1 MASVRLVGANSG
13 RCRRLIQAI
22 LTIAAVASRH
32 LNRGSISTF
41 VASGIRCP
49 TSSASRGYQA
59 SRHRGIARF
68 AENRMAYIAVVDVQ
82 VKEGQQEAFL
92 QASLQNA
99 RASKREALNQ
109 RFDVLQSR
117 DDLSKFSLVEIY
129 RNQNGPASH
138 KQTTHYAAWR
148 DAVADMMA
156 APRSASQWDT
166 IFPAKVTNFQPEPL
180 ILERE
185 GSLDDLDITHVY
197 VTVKPGYEKA
207 FIKMTLQHARES
219 VRERGNLRFDLLRNV
234 EDPSQFLLIE
244 VYRTAADAAE
254 HKEKPHYLEWRKA
267 IEVTDM
273 MAKPREGKKYVSHF
287 PNIPA
292 AWKVAQNVQ

>member
-129 RNQNGPASH
+129 
-138 KQTTHYAAWR
+138 
-148 DAVADMMA
+148 
-156 APRSASQWDT
+156 RSASQWDT